1 MVDGV
6 EIGRGQGAVIVIY
19 APTQHFLSI
28 FQNQPLMGRVV
39 GKIVKFLRVC
49 FQIKQQRRKR
59 GEMDVFVAL
68 AAHHAER
75 TFV

>member
-1 MVDGV
+1 MVSLQLSPRPIALDHPVGCQQAV
-6 EIGRGQGAVIVIY
+6 GQGAVIVIY

-49 FQIKQQRRKR
+49 F
-59 GEMDVFVAL
+59 
-68 AAHHAER
+68 
-75 TFV
+75 